1 MFREA
6 TSCIYSDLFY
16 FEYLVRGLMRH
27 LELGKGREDLGVFV
41 YTWVLIKKEVI
52 IEIYLRPTFNLYV
65 QNAVASFQ
73 LIFYC

>member
-1 MFREA
+1 
-6 TSCIYSDLFY
+6 
-16 FEYLVRGLMRH
+16 MRH

-73 LIFYC
+73 FIFYC